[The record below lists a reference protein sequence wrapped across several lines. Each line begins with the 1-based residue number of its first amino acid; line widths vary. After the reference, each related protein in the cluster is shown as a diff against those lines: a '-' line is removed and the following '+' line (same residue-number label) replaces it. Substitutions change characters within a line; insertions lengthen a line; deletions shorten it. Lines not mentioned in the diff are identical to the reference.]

1 MALLDAAHEKAEDFL
16 NSRGRGP
23 GHVAVGAAL
32 CLGAAALAAL
42 IAWKRSPTHENPE
55 LERQYDRLDKPAME
69 PPKSAYSVLWP
80 ALFSVMTLSA
90 LRIWNAP
97 SGPERTRALSLWG
110 GLQALNAA
118 WMWISPQ
125 QRLAQL
131 AAAVSTFALTMFYA
145 RAAERVDEKSAK
157 LVAPYA
163 GWVSFANL
171 LQGQLWAKNR
181 PRHATVH

>member
-1 MALLDAAHEKAEDFL
+1 MALLDAAHDKAEDFL
-16 NSRGRGP
+16 NSKGRGP
-23 GHVAVGAAL
+23 GHIATGAAI
-32 CLGAAALAAL
+32 CLAAAAISAI
-42 IAWKRSPTHENPE
+42 IAWKRAPTDANPK
-55 LERQYDRLDKPAME
+55 LERQFDRLDKSAME

-97 SGPERTRALSLWG
+97 SGPERTRALGLWG
-110 GLQALNAA
+110 GLQGLNAV
-118 WMWISPQ
+118 WMWLSPKH
-125 QRLAQL
+125 RLGQL
-131 AAAVSTFALTMFYA
+131 AAALSTLAVTMFYA

-163 GWVSFANL
+163 GWISFANL

-181 PRHATVH
+181 PGQATVH